1 MESILTSIKKL
12 LGIAEEYEHF
22 DADIIM
28 HINSVFMTLTQLGVG
43 PSGGFYIEDEQT
55 VWTDYI
61 PDMTKLQAVKTYIYL
76 KVRLLFDPSS
86 LGSATLAAYER
97 QIQELE
103 WRLNMAVETSD
114 EEMTYPNTNIPNSVD
129 GVVVDCLKLNV
140 RSKPDASSEIVTVL
154 AAGAKVTVDTSKT
167 SGEWYFVYTADGIKG
182 YCLKTNIRV
191 YL

>member
-43 PSGGFYIEDEQT
+43 PSGGFYIEDEQA

-76 KVRLLFDPSS
+76 KVRLVFDPSS

-114 EEMTYPNTNIPNSVD
+114 EEMNYPNTNIPNSVD
-129 GVVVDCLKLNV
+129 GTVVDCLKLNV
-140 RSKPDASSEIVTVL
+140 RTNPNASSDIVVVI

-167 SGEWYFVYTADGIKG
+167 VGDWYFVHTADGHKG